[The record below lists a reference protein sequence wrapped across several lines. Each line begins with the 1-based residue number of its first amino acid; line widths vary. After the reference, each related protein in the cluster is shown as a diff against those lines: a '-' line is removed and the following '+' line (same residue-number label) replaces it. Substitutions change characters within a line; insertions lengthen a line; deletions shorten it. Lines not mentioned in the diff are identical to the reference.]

1 MFDSTWKEVD
11 SAGMIKFYQILK
23 VLNCFYDLGVKN
35 KRREFKNQ
43 LLKSSNVKIYL
54 RKLNKYSYL
63 VFAEISDSG
72 SILQDDWIH
81 IDEIQEARDRFKSI
95 GNLDHPV
102 FNIPCLTEVYEE
114 HSDVIDYIPE
124 RYKDLSA
131 KSL

>member
-1 MFDSTWKEVD
+1 MNNGEWKEVD

-81 IDEIQEARDRFKSI
+81 IDGIQEEQDKFRS
-95 GNLDHPV
+95 
-102 FNIPCLTEVYEE
+102 
-114 HSDVIDYIPE
+114 S
-124 RYKDLSA
+124 
-131 KSL
+131 